1 MAGDALKPSGRG
13 SENQLKQPK
22 CPNSEIHRTGLGV
35 IPRCPGDGKWPLG
48 TSTYL
53 SLLKNIITGPV
64 PPQIWMEQWIGI
76 SARTV
81 KISDFGAVA
90 GVIIVGDKRLSEV
103 RCFIIWCT
111 DVPQRPC
118 VEFIWQKVTL
128 GGIETHRRWI
138 GKSPK
143 TIKTSDLGVVVETNG
158 IATTVSPG
166 EEGTARSPKLAFLGD
181 FGRNNCLFL
190 FFTPEMTSRR
200 LRMIKYA

>member
-76 SARTV
+76 SARTA
-81 KISDFGAVA
+81 KISDFGVWPEATLWA
-90 GVIIVGDKRLSEV
+90 GKRLSEV
-103 RCFIIWCT
+103 RCFIIWCA
-111 DVPQRPC
+111 DVSLRPC
-118 VEFIWQKVTL
+118 VEFIWQKITL
-128 GGIETHRRWI
+128 SAIETISEPTEDGSENKLKQWKPPIWESWLRLVIHESVQLL
-138 GKSPK
+138 GYLNVTKKQHKSF
-143 TIKTSDLGVVVETNG
+143 S
-158 IATTVSPG
+158 
-166 EEGTARSPKLAFLGD
+166 
-181 FGRNNCLFL
+181 
-190 FFTPEMTSRR
+190 
-200 LRMIKYA
+200 

>member
-1 MAGDALKPSGRG
+1 MISFLSAKVWAIPLKPSGRG

-64 PPQIWMEQWIGI
+64 PPQIWMEHWIGI

-103 RCFIIWCT
+103 RCFII
-111 DVPQRPC
+111 
-118 VEFIWQKVTL
+118 IMM
-128 GGIETHRRWI
+128 HRCPTEALRWVYLT
-138 GKSPK
+138 KSHSRWHRNPPEVDR
-143 TIKTSDLGVVVETNG
+143 KTS
-158 IATTVSPG
+158 
-166 EEGTARSPKLAFLGD
+166 
-181 FGRNNCLFL
+181 
-190 FFTPEMTSRR
+190 
-200 LRMIKYA
+200 